1 MKLYRF
7 MSSLE
12 CLKLLKGETLA
23 NSTDHSKKRGTASTA
38 KGFCFGIGD
47 KEQAKQD
54 FRRLKGIVDLGA
66 LIVFTLKPESEN
78 RYTPCQGRYVDYTK
92 IESDGKTI
100 VDYPLGMEPSCMVD
114 EFCAYS
120 YSLEDFE
127 DYRVYCTFVNANKDP
142 SDKDFLVLR
151 EPGNTS
157 EEFTA
162 DQDLNEGRKVALEI
176 IELLQEQDVTP
187 GQALIALGISTSIII
202 DAVVKHSDLTP
213 HDCVDDFVGMLKT
226 FVFPEGEKQ

>member
-47 KEQAKQD
+47 KEQAKRD

-66 LIVFTLKPESEN
+66 LIVFTLKPESES
-78 RYTPCQGRYVDYTK
+78 RFTPCQGRYVDYTK

-114 EFCAYS
+114 EFCTCS

-127 DYRVYCTFVNANKDP
+127 DYRVYCTLIDHDKHP
-142 SDKDFLVLR
+142 SDKDFLELR
-151 EPGNTS
+151 DIGNPPMYVIDEKHLDKGKEVAEEIVRLINSKDINAGETLMALSIAVSCFIETVS
-157 EEFTA
+157 EQLTFTR
-162 DQDLNEGRKVALEI
+162 QRCL
-176 IELLQEQDVTP
+176 
-187 GQALIALGISTSIII
+187 
-202 DAVVKHSDLTP
+202 
-213 HDCVDDFVGMLKT
+213 CDFVAILNRCLSD
-226 FVFPEGEKQ
+226 

>member
-47 KEQAKQD
+47 KEQAKRD

-66 LIVFTLKPESEN
+66 LIVFTLKPESES
-78 RYTPCQGRYVDYTK
+78 RFTPCQGRYVDYTK
-92 IESDGKTI
+92 VESDGKTI

-114 EFCAYS
+114 EFCA
-120 YSLEDFE
+120 
-127 DYRVYCTFVNANKDP
+127 
-142 SDKDFLVLR
+142 
-151 EPGNTS
+151 
-157 EEFTA
+157 
-162 DQDLNEGRKVALEI
+162 
-176 IELLQEQDVTP
+176 
-187 GQALIALGISTSIII
+187 
-202 DAVVKHSDLTP
+202 
-213 HDCVDDFVGMLKT
+213 
-226 FVFPEGEKQ
+226 

>member
-47 KEQAKQD
+47 KEQAKRD

-66 LIVFTLKPESEN
+66 LIVFTLKPESES
-78 RYTPCQGRYVDYTK
+78 RFTPCQGRYVDYTK
-92 IESDGKTI
+92 VESDGKTI

-127 DYRVYCTFVNANKDP
+127 DYCVYCTLVNANKDP

-151 EPGNTS
+151 DIGNPPMDVIDEKNLDKGKEVAEEIVRLINSKDINAGETLMALSIAVSCFIETVS
-157 EEFTA
+157 EQSTFTR
-162 DQDLNEGRKVALEI
+162 QRCL
-176 IELLQEQDVTP
+176 
-187 GQALIALGISTSIII
+187 
-202 DAVVKHSDLTP
+202 
-213 HDCVDDFVGMLKT
+213 CDFVAILKSCLY
-226 FVFPEGEKQ
+226 E

>member
-47 KEQAKQD
+47 EEQAKKD
-54 FRRLKGIVDLGA
+54 FRRLKGIVDMGA
-66 LIVFTLKPESEN
+66 LMVFTLKPESDI
-78 RYTPCQGRYVDYTK
+78 RFTPCQGRYVDYAK

-114 EFCAYS
+114 EFCTYS
-120 YSLEDFE
+120 YSLKDFE
-127 DYRVYCTFVNANKDP
+127 TFHVYHTSVNTDKGT
-142 SDKDFLVLR
+142 SDNDLLVMR
-151 EPGNTS
+151 ELGNLPV
-157 EEFTA
+157 
-162 DQDLNEGRKVALEI
+162 DV
-176 IELLQEQDVTP
+176 IEEQDFDKGREVANEIVRLINSQDINA
-187 GQALIALGISTSIII
+187 GQTMIAFSIAVSRFI
-202 DAVVKHSDLTP
+202 DTVVEQSEFSRYR
-213 HDCVDDFVGMLKT
+213 CFDDFVNMLES
-226 FVFPEGEKQ
+226 FVFPEGEKS

>member
-47 KEQAKQD
+47 KEQAKRD

-66 LIVFTLKPESEN
+66 LIVFTLKPESES
-78 RYTPCQGRYVDYTK
+78 RFTPCQGRYVDYTK
-92 IESDGKTI
+92 VESDGKTI

-114 EFCAYS
+114 EFCTYS

-127 DYRVYCTFVNANKDP
+127 NYHVYYTLVDHDKHP
-142 SDKDFLVLR
+142 SDKDFLELR
-151 EPGNTS
+151 DIGNPPMDVIDEKNLDKGKEVA
-157 EEFTA
+157 EEIVRLINSKDINAGET
-162 DQDLNEGRKVALEI
+162 LMAL
-176 IELLQEQDVTP
+176 
-187 GQALIALGISTSIII
+187 ALPCRVS
-202 DAVVKHSDLTP
+202 
-213 HDCVDDFVGMLKT
+213 
-226 FVFPEGEKQ
+226 

>member
-78 RYTPCQGRYVDYTK
+78 RFTPCQGRYVDYAK
-92 IESDGKTI
+92 VESDGKTI

-114 EFCAYS
+114 EFCTYS

-127 DYRVYCTFVNANKDP
+127 DYRVYCTLVDNDKHP
-142 SDKDFLVLR
+142 SDKDFLELRDIGNLPMDVIDEKNLDKGKEVAEEIVRLINSKDINAGETLMALSIAVSSSLIPSLKNQNFHVIGVLT
-151 EPGNTS
+151 TS
-157 EEFTA
+157 WA
-162 DQDLNEGRKVALEI
+162 
-176 IELLQEQDVTP
+176 
-187 GQALIALGISTSIII
+187 
-202 DAVVKHSDLTP
+202 
-213 HDCVDDFVGMLKT
+213 C
-226 FVFPEGEKQ
+226 

>member
-12 CLKLLKGETLA
+12 CLKLLKGETIV

-47 KEQAKQD
+47 EEQAKQD

-66 LIVFTLKPESEN
+66 LIVFTLKPESES
-78 RYTPCQGRYVDYTK
+78 RFTPCQGRYVDYAK

-100 VDYPLGMEPSCMVD
+100 VDYPLGTEPSCMVD
-114 EFCAYS
+114 EFCTYS

-127 DYRVYCTFVNANKDP
+127 DYRVYCTLVDNDKDP

-151 EPGNTS
+151 EPGNPS
-157 EEFTA
+157 EEITE

-176 IELLQEQDVTP
+176 IELLQDQDVTP
-187 GQALIALGISTSIII
+187 GQALIALGVSTSVVI

-213 HDCVDDFVGMLKT
+213 HDCVDDFVSMLES
-226 FVFPEGEKQ
+226 FVFPEGENQ

>member
-47 KEQAKQD
+47 KEQAKRD

-66 LIVFTLKPESEN
+66 LIVFTLKPESES
-78 RYTPCQGRYVDYTK
+78 RFTPCQGRYVDYTK

-100 VDYPLGMEPSCMVD
+100 VDYPFGMEPSCMFD
-114 EFCAYS
+114 EYCTTS

-127 DYRVYCTFVNANKDP
+127 DFDAYNIWVDINKYP
-142 SDKDFLVLR
+142 GKDFL
-151 EPGNTS
+151 
-157 EEFTA
+157 
-162 DQDLNEGRKVALEI
+162 
-176 IELLQEQDVTP
+176 ELKSF
-187 GQALIALGISTSIII
+187 IFSNN
-202 DAVVKHSDLTP
+202 
-213 HDCVDDFVGMLKT
+213 
-226 FVFPEGEKQ
+226 EKQ